1 AVVAVLE
8 FLTDSLMVRDER
20 MTLTLAQVSAELSRV
35 HLRDQMTVALQ
46 EARAE
51 AESSARAKA
60 SFLAAM
66 SHEVRTP
73 MNGVIGMVDLILRT
87 KLDDEQRFM
96 LQTVKD
102 SGHALIKVIND
113 ILDFSKIEAGRL
125 EIEESPFSIAKV
137 VETVGISLA
146 PVAAK

>member
-1 AVVAVLE
+1 
-8 FLTDSLMVRDER
+8 
-20 MTLTLAQVSAELSRV
+20 
-35 HLRDQMTVALQ
+35 
-46 EARAE
+46 
-51 AESSARAKA
+51 
-60 SFLAAM
+60 FLAAM

-137 VETVGISLA
+137 VETVGLSLA
-146 PVAAK
+146 PATTKKNLTLITYADPRIPDTVLGDAVRVRQILSNLGANAVKF